1 MSLICPTI
9 RSLAVQN
16 IRGCSVPSSVFCCM
30 IAGYNDMIL
39 TSRRIVCEGTCLI
52 TCFLVLVV
60 LYAVA
65 LQCNNIRS
73 LYACTRQRC
82 RVFAYLLLLLK
93 CIATETDVCSI
104 PLCACASLKRHWMG
118 IIFSIFNFARVLP
131 SELKSVKILCSQ
143 HIICSV
149 YNTSVWIFGREKIW
163 RARKCAKWRG
173 EYF

>member
-16 IRGCSVPSSVFCCM
+16 IHGCSVPSSVFCCM

-73 LYACTRQRC
+73 LYACTRQSC
-82 RVFAYLLLLLK
+82 RVFAYLLLLLI
-93 CIATETDVCSI
+93 CCNRNRCVFYPTLRMCLSET
-104 PLCACASLKRHWMG
+104 PLDENNFFNLPFCPSSPERTKKRQN
-118 IIFSIFNFARVLP
+118 SVLTTHHLFCLQHFGLNIRQR
-131 SELKSVKILCSQ
+131 EDLKSQKMCQ
-143 HIICSV
+143 M
-149 YNTSVWIFGREKIW
+149 TWRIF
-163 RARKCAKWRG
+163 
-173 EYF
+173 